1 MTNIDCMDQL
11 HEIQADSGK
20 LQQAAHSIVPPGL
33 RGRSA
38 MRKDR
43 LRKCSHPHLQRLEE
57 RTAIMIQNVVRMRLK
72 FCDGDG
78 KQNYVMAHACIIL

>member
-20 LQQAAHSIVPPGL
+20 LQQAAHSIVPGL

-57 RTAIMIQNVVRMRLK
+57 QRAIMIQNMVRMRLK

-78 KQNYVMAHACIIL
+78 KHNCVTAHACIIL